1 MTEQGLSLYELNT
14 LVRDTIEGEMNQEYW
29 VRAELS
35 EIREN
40 RGHCYMELVE
50 TRGPRVESRGSRV
63 KERESL
69 RTSPSTLHEPIVARA
84 SAKCWKNTWTIVRP
98 HFERVTGQPMRAGMQ
113 VLLKVY
119 PQFHELF
126 GFSWIVTDVNPEF
139 TMGDMARKRQEI
151 INRLKEE
158 GVFDL
163 QKSLSLP
170 MFCQNIAVISSASAA
185 GYGDFVNQLENNP
198 YGFQFNITLFP
209 ATMQGDQM
217 EQSIIA
223 ALEKIYFEY
232 SEYSASLDSRP
243 STLDQFDCVV
253 IIRGGGATTDLSGFD
268 TLALAENVANFP
280 LPVITGIGH
289 ERDESILDMISYRR
303 EKTPTAVAAFL
314 IQHLLDID
322 SFLND
327 AQERIIRNVS
337 QRMELERQRLGTLT
351 LQLPLLIKG
360 SLMKAAHRLDMLEQ
374 RAVSADP
381 ARLLQRGYSITTHN
395 GKIVRDAKELNPGD
409 IIETRLAEGSIITL
423 VKESKEGSPQSL
435 QREGL
440 PT

>member
-1 MTEQGLSLYELNT
+1 MTEQGLSLYELNA
-14 LVRDTIEGEMNQEYW
+14 LVRDTIESEMNQEYW
-29 VRAELS
+29 VCAELS

-50 TRGPRVESRGSRV
+50 LCGGAR
-63 KERESL
+63 ERESPIA
-69 RTSPSTLHEPIVARA
+69 PSFNDRKVVAKA
-84 SAKCWKNTWTIVRP
+84 SAKCWKNTWTIVRQ

-113 VLLKVY
+113 VLLQVY

-151 INRLKEE
+151 INQLKAE

-170 MFCQNIAVISSASAA
+170 LFCQNIAVISSATAA

-198 YGFQFNITLFP
+198 YGFRFNITLFP
-209 ATMQGDQM
+209 ATMQGDGV
-217 EQSIIA
+217 EQSVIA
-223 ALEKIYFEY
+223 ALENIYSTY
-232 SEYSASLDSRP
+232 SNSLDSRP
-243 STLDQFDCVV
+243 SPLAQFDCVV

-280 LPVITGIGH
+280 LPIITGIGH
-289 ERDESILDMISYRR
+289 ERDESILDMIVFRR

-314 IQHLLDID
+314 IQRLLDID

-327 AQERIIRNVS
+327 AQERIMRNVS
-337 QRMELERQRLGTLT
+337 QRMELERQRLSNLT
-351 LQLPLLIKG
+351 LQIPLLIKG
-360 SLMKAAHRLDMLEQ
+360 TLMKAAHRLDMLEQ
-374 RAVSADP
+374 RATSADP
-381 ARLLQRGYSITTHN
+381 VLLLQRGYSITTHN
-395 GKIVRDAKELNPGD
+395 GKIVRNAAELHPSD
-409 IIETRLAEGSIITL
+409 TIETRLAEGTIITL
-423 VKESKEGSPQSL
+423 FKESKEFL
-435 QREGL
+435 E
-440 PT
+440 